1 MKQMIA
7 TAQIE
12 KRKNRIKTSLGSKIF
27 DIVNVIL
34 MFGLMLITF
43 YPIVHILFASFSS
56 GNALLAHEGLLF
68 WPKDFSLEGYKMVFR
83 DPMIV
88 KGYLNTIFVVVVGS
102 AISLTLT
109 ALGAYFLSRKNVLLQ
124 KPIMLYIIFT
134 MFFSGG
140 MIPFYFTV
148 KQLGLYNSLW
158 SLILPT
164 AMNTFNLIIMRT
176 GFESIPTSLEE
187 SAKLDG
193 AGHLTILARIVLP
206 LSMPV
211 IAVIILYYAVEKW
224 NAWFHAMMFI
234 QDRVKYP
241 LQLVLR
247 GILLSNDT
255 SAMTGGIGTA
265 DQEAVGESI
274 KYGVIIVATL
284 PILAVYPFLQKYF
297 VKGVMIGAV
306 KG

>member
-1 MKQMIA
+1 MRQKI
-7 TAQIE
+7 
-12 KRKNRIKTSLGSKIF
+12 KNKNKIKTSLGSKIF
-27 DIVNVIL
+27 DIINVIV

-43 YPIVHILFASFSS
+43 YPMVHILFASFSG
-56 GNALLAHEGLLF
+56 GNALLAHTGLLF
-68 WPKDFSLEGYKMVFR
+68 WPVDFSLEGYKMVFK

-88 KGYLNTIFVVVVGS
+88 KGYMNTLFVVLVGS
-102 AISLTLT
+102 SISLVLT
-109 ALGAYFLSRKNVLLQ
+109 ALGAYFLSRKNVMLQ
-124 KPIMLYIIFT
+124 TPVMLYIIFT

-176 GFESIPTSLEE
+176 GFLSIPDSLEE

-193 AGHLTILARIVLP
+193 AGHLTILFRIVLP

-255 SAMTGGIGTA
+255 AAMTGGVGTV
-265 DQEAVGESI
+265 DQEAIGESI

-284 PILAVYPFLQKYF
+284 PILVVYPFLQKYF
-297 VKGVMIGAV
+297 VKGVMVGAV

>member
-1 MKQMIA
+1 MRQKI
-7 TAQIE
+7 
-12 KRKNRIKTSLGSKIF
+12 KNKNKIKTSLGSKIF
-27 DIVNVIL
+27 DIINVIV

-43 YPIVHILFASFSS
+43 YPMVHILFASFSG
-56 GNALLAHEGLLF
+56 GNALLAHTGLLF
-68 WPKDFSLEGYKMVFR
+68 WPVDFSLEGYKMVFK

-88 KGYLNTIFVVVVGS
+88 KGYMNTLFVVLVGS
-102 AISLTLT
+102 SISLVLT
-109 ALGAYFLSRKNVLLQ
+109 ALGAYVLSRKNVMLQ
-124 KPIMLYIIFT
+124 TPVMLYIIFT

-176 GFESIPTSLEE
+176 GFSSIPDSLEE

-193 AGHLTILARIVLP
+193 AGHLTILFRIVLP

-255 SAMTGGIGTA
+255 AAMTGGVGTV
-265 DQEAVGESI
+265 DQEAIGESI

-284 PILAVYPFLQKYF
+284 PILVVYPFLQKYF
-297 VKGVMIGAV
+297 VKGVMVGAV

>member
-1 MKQMIA
+1 MKTKNQ
-7 TAQIE
+7 
-12 KRKNRIKTSLGSKIF
+12 NRIKTSFGSKVF
-27 DIVNVIL
+27 DSFNVLIMLGIVLV
-34 MFGLMLITF
+34 TF
-43 YPIVHILFASFSS
+43 YPMVHILFASFSN
-56 GNALLAHEGLLF
+56 GNALLAHTGLLL
-68 WPKDFSLEGYKMVFR
+68 WPVDFSLEGYRIVFK

-88 KGYLNTIFVVVVGS
+88 RGYLNTIFVVVAGS
-102 AISLTLT
+102 IISVILT
-109 ALGAYFLSRKNVLLQ
+109 ALGAYFLSRKKVMLQ
-124 KPIMLYIIFT
+124 TPIMIYIVFT

-148 KQLGLYNSLW
+148 RELGMYNSLW
-158 SLILPT
+158 SLVLPT
-164 AMNTFNLIIMRT
+164 AINTFNLIIMRT
-176 GFESIPTSLEE
+176 GFASIPDSLEE

-193 AGHLTILARIVLP
+193 AGHLTILFRIVLP

-224 NAWFHAMMFI
+224 NSWFHAMMFI

-255 SAMTGGIGTA
+255 SAMTGGVSTV
-265 DQEAVGESI
+265 DQEAIGESI

-284 PILAVYPFLQKYF
+284 PVLLVYPFLQKYF
-297 VKGVMIGAV
+297 VKGVMVGAV

>member
-1 MKQMIA
+1 MRQKI
-7 TAQIE
+7 
-12 KRKNRIKTSLGSKIF
+12 KNKNKIKTSLGSKIF
-27 DIVNVIL
+27 DIINVIV

-43 YPIVHILFASFSS
+43 YPMVHILFASFSG
-56 GNALLAHEGLLF
+56 GNALLAHTGLLF
-68 WPKDFSLEGYKMVFR
+68 WPVDFSLEGYKMVFK
-83 DPMIV
+83 DPRIV
-88 KGYLNTIFVVVVGS
+88 KGYMNTLFVVLVGS
-102 AISLTLT
+102 SISLVLT
-109 ALGAYFLSRKNVLLQ
+109 ALGAYFLSRKNVMLQ
-124 KPIMLYIIFT
+124 TPVMLYIIFT

-176 GFESIPTSLEE
+176 GFSSIPDSLEE

-193 AGHLTILARIVLP
+193 AGHLTILFRIVLP

-255 SAMTGGIGTA
+255 AAMTGGVGTV
-265 DQEAVGESI
+265 DQEAIGESI

-284 PILAVYPFLQKYF
+284 PILVVYPFLQKYF
-297 VKGVMIGAV
+297 VKGVMVGAV